1 MLFDRATHWD
11 KAYAGKGEAGVSWFQ
26 LSPDFSLSLIESIA
40 GGTPLSVI
48 DIGGGASRL
57 VDAGVA
63 RGWSMA
69 VLDVSHNALDIA
81 RERLGAAAGEVDWIV
96 ADITVWRP
104 LHTYDVWHD
113 RAVFHFLTDAGD
125 RAAYADRLRAA
136 LKSGGHAVIATFA
149 PDGPE
154 RCSGLPVQR
163 YDAPSL
169 HAAIGDGFRLAAAHR
184 EVHATPWGSTQS
196 FQFSMFERT

>member
-1 MLFDRATHWD
+1 MQFDRTAHWN
-11 KAYAGKGEAGVSWFQ
+11 KAYADKGEAGVSWFQ
-26 LSPDFSLSLIESIA
+26 PSPDFSVGLIESIA
-40 GGTPLSVI
+40 GG
-48 DIGGGASRL
+48 
-57 VDAGVA
+57 
-63 RGWSMA
+63 
-69 VLDVSHNALDIA
+69 
-81 RERLGAAAGEVDWIV
+81 
-96 ADITVWRP
+96 
-104 LHTYDVWHD
+104 YDVWHD

-169 HAAIGDGFRLAAAHR
+169 HAAIGDGFRLAAANR